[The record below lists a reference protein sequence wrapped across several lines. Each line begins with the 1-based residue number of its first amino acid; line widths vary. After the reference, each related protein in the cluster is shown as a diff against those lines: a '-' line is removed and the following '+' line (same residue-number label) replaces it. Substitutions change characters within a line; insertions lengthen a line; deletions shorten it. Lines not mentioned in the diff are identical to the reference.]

1 MMNRERQNRF
11 YGSLPGPV
19 PSGFMRHEASHASS
33 GTRDNAAGD
42 TIQDLREELRQQG
55 RTISYLQ
62 DQVDQAIALGDTTV
76 K

>member
-33 GTRDNAAGD
+33 GTRNDAAGD
-42 TIQDLREELRQQG
+42 TIPRSLRRASSAGMYNKLSSG
-55 RTISYLQ
+55 SS
-62 DQVDQAIALGDTTV
+62 
-76 K
+76 

>member
-33 GTRDNAAGD
+33 GTSDDAAGD

-55 RTISYLQ
+55 RTINYLQ